1 MTQDLH
7 ALLGDLVIGNRI
19 LAHEGVL
26 DDFGHVAVR
35 HPERPDR
42 FFVSRSRSPELV
54 SRDDLLEFTLDGVPV
69 DPKGLRP
76 YLESVLHARIFAARP
91 DVQATVHHHCPAVLP
106 YTVTDVPL
114 QPVFHMASV
123 LGGPVPVWDSR
134 DEFGDTNMLID
145 DVPRADSL
153 AQALGGGTSVLLR
166 NHGAACAAQ
175 SLPAVVFVC
184 VRMKDNAELQSRAL
198 AMGTPRY
205 LTEGETRLTS
215 EMLMGERPLDRAWAY
230 WRARAGFAG
239 I

>member
-1 MTQDLH
+1 
-7 ALLGDLVIGNRI
+7 
-19 LAHEGVL
+19 
-26 DDFGHVAVR
+26 
-35 HPERPDR
+35 
-42 FFVSRSRSPELV
+42 
-54 SRDDLLEFTLDGVPV
+54 
-69 DPKGLRP
+69 
-76 YLESVLHARIFAARP
+76 
-91 DVQATVHHHCPAVLP
+91 VHHHCPAVLP

-166 NHGAACAAQ
+166 NHGAACAAK